1 MNFSLPFFYEP
12 DWKKQTER
20 HTLRSDSHKHAVQVL
35 RIKTGERIHLTNGK
49 GLLGTAVVEI
59 ADKKNAIVRIEEEK
73 TLPHHPKQIILA
85 VSPLKNPSRF
95 EWMLEKLTELGISQI
110 QPIICERT
118 EKTFFKPERFEKI
131 LVAAMLQ
138 SQQAYLPILHV
149 PQQLKELNW
158 DTKDAW
164 IAHCLAGEKQE
175 LSFASQSHQSTIIF
189 IGPEGDFT
197 EDEIRYIQDKGG
209 KPLSLGNL
217 RLRTETAAIKAAAFF
232 SHSY

>member
-12 DWKKQTER
+12 DWKEQAER

-35 RIKTGERIHLTNGK
+35 RMKVGERIHITNGD
-49 GLLGTAVVEI
+49 GLLGSAFVEI
-59 ADKKNAIVRIEEEK
+59 ADKKNAIVRIEQETFIQQKERSI
-73 TLPHHPKQIILA
+73 TLA

-95 EWMLEKLTELGISQI
+95 EWMLEKVTELGVQQI

-138 SQQAYLPILHV
+138 SQQVYLPKLHA
-149 PQQLKELNW
+149 PIPIEDLSWNSKE
-158 DTKDAW
+158 AW
-164 IAHCLAGEKQE
+164 IAHCMQNEKSDIYSVSKSNQPAI
-175 LSFASQSHQSTIIF
+175 LL

-197 EDEIRYIQDKGG
+197 EDEIINIQNKGA
-209 KPLSLGNL
+209 KPLSLGQL
-217 RLRTETAAIKAAAFF
+217 RLRTETAAMKAVAFF
-232 SHSY
+232 SHSS

>member
-12 DWKKQTER
+12 EWSEHTER
-20 HTLRSDSHKHAVQVL
+20 YTLRSESHKHAVQVL

-49 GLLGTAVVEI
+49 GLLGTGIVEV
-59 ADKKNAIVRIEEEK
+59 AEKRNAIVRIEEEVK
-73 TLPHHPKQIILA
+73 LSPHPKKIILA

-95 EWMLEKLTELGISQI
+95 EWMLEKVTELGVAQI
-110 QPIICERT
+110 LPIICERT

-138 SQQAYLPILHV
+138 SQQTYLPTLHI
-149 PQQLKELNW
+149 PMQLKEFNW
-158 DTKDAW
+158 DSKDAW
-164 IAHCLAGEKQE
+164 VAHCLAGEKHE
-175 LSFASQSHQSTIIF
+175 LGVASQSNDTTLIL

-197 EDEIRYIQDKGG
+197 EDEICFLQEKGA
-209 KPLSLGNL
+209 KPLSLGSL

-232 SHSY
+232 SHSS